1 MIMLAANGRL
11 DEDQVREA
19 ARRARMQRAESI
31 VLGFQLLE
39 GVLGGPESL
48 GRSVR
53 QVSQIGRSSL
63 SVYAELLIPRLG
75 LLDERAMRIVQD
87 EAEARPTRW
96 RYSLRR
102 EIQECSPEMALP
114 AAGLL
119 ELVGDATDVV
129 RLRRLSKAL
138 RGSLRRPDLGRQL
151 ARRIA
156 PRVWVEDQGRVLIKV
171 GGVEI
176 PGTSVRRKALALLC
190 YLLTRPGLSASRD
203 QVLDALWPDQDPE
216 QSANSLH
223 QTAYFLRRVFEPS
236 YTEDLS
242 PGYLNHDV
250 ELLWLDSELVDSRG
264 NACRRLLDSGAST
277 PDPGMVN
284 ALSMEYR
291 GPFALDFAYEEWA
304 SPHRESLHAR
314 YLLVMERA
322 IQADIGA
329 GHLDRAMLL
338 SRRLL
343 DVDPQ
348 VDEVERTLLRLYQA
362 AAEQYTHYATTVRR
376 DLGLEPPALKDI

>member
-1 MIMLAANGRL
+1 
-11 DEDQVREA
+11 
-19 ARRARMQRAESI
+19 
-31 VLGFQLLE
+31 
-39 GVLGGPESL
+39 
-48 GRSVR
+48 
-53 QVSQIGRSSL
+53 
-63 SVYAELLIPRLG
+63 
-75 LLDERAMRIVQD
+75 
-87 EAEARPTRW
+87 
-96 RYSLRR
+96 
-102 EIQECSPEMALP
+102 
-114 AAGLL
+114 
-119 ELVGDATDVV
+119 
-129 RLRRLSKAL
+129 
-138 RGSLRRPDLGRQL
+138 
-151 ARRIA
+151 
-156 PRVWVEDQGRVLIKV
+156 VLIKV

-362 AAEQYTHYATTVRR
+362 AGAHAAAAEQYTHYATTVRR